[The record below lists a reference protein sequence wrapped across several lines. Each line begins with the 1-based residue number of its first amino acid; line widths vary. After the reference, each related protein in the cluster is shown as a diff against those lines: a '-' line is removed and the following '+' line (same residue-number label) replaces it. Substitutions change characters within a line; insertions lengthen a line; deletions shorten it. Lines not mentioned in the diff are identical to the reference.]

1 MPGYR
6 TDREVARLLRKHP
19 RTIQR
24 WCKTGKL
31 RGARKAGRSWRIP
44 PRAVREAEL
53 DAEQLGGV
61 ERDLRSAILVC
72 GELRKEW
79 IDLVAARADTGQWPP
94 SSRDWK
100 RIALHVE
107 LLRRA
112 MVGLPQ
118 GADDLPEARS
128 GQNPPKPRG

>member
-1 MPGYR
+1 MRRIAGCLPALLALL
-6 TDREVARLLRKHP
+6 VAPHAILRHVDGI
-19 RTIQR
+19 RD
-24 WCKTGKL
+24 
-31 RGARKAGRSWRIP
+31 A
-44 PRAVREAEL
+44 AE
-53 DAEQLGGV
+53 GV

-72 GELRKEW
+72 GGLRKEW

-128 GQNPPKPRG
+128 GQNPPEPRG